1 MNKTKKVALSTIAAF
16 AMAACTVATLGM
28 AKGMTANAAEAEPVY
43 AEQGWYM
50 VGNGAGTLKTCS
62 WTNYVPT
69 FKFTPKPEDAG
80 KKTGTF
86 TYSGVELY
94 AGDAFKVL
102 YASGEWEWPN
112 DSGWKADV
120 TAQFSN
126 LDNKDGYFVNGG
138 LGNIQATEKG
148 QGIYDFTLTVSETT
162 TETATTTEIKL
173 TYVRTGNITPIAKEE
188 MYVVGT
194 IKGLPECNW
203 PGSIDVATKCPKMTL
218 NEETKKW
225 TVELELAKGDT
236 FKVYNLASNA
246 YFPSGIGND
255 CVIQEA
261 GTYLVE
267 YESKAPSFI
276 VMNVETEEIVYGGP
290 NA

>member
-50 VGNGAGTLKTCS
+50 VGNGAGSLKDSS
-62 WTNYVPT
+62 WTNYVPA
-69 FKFTPKPEDAG
+69 FKFKQTAG
-80 KKTGTF
+80 EGKTGTF
-86 TYSGVELY
+86 TYSNVSLY

-102 YASGEWEWPN
+102 YANGEWEWPN

-138 LGNIQATEKG
+138 LGNIQTTKAGE
-148 QGIYDFTLTVSETT
+148 GIYDFTLTVSETT
-162 TETATTTEIKL
+162 TETATTTTIKL
-173 TYVRTGNITPIAKEE
+173 DYKKTGAVTPIVQEE
-188 MYVVGT
+188 MYLVGS
-194 IKGLPECNW
+194 LAEYPECNW
-203 PGSIDVATKCPKMTL
+203 PGSIDVATKCPKMTF
-218 NEETKKW
+218 NAETKKW
-225 TVELELAKGDT
+225 TITLNLYVGDT
-236 FKVYNLASNA
+236 FKVYNLVNNG

-255 CVIQEA
+255 CVIAED
-261 GTYLVE
+261 GVYTVE
-267 YESKAPSFI
+267 YEEAAPSFI
-276 VMNVETEEIVYGGP
+276 VTNIETGEIVYGGP